1 MHFGNLHFVASL
13 QTAQEHCCPKIR
25 FRSCSARLGAWAASP
40 LYLCRQSPG
49 QLDAPVARTTLFA
62 AVSPSLARMLCPAGE
77 PASMLFKTQSAAVY
91 GIDANII
98 EVEVDVSPSRDP
110 KENFQTVGLPDTA
123 VKESRQRIT
132 AALRNCG
139 YEVPLTKITIN
150 LAPAD
155 IKKEGSGFDLPMAM
169 GILGAYGGLIKKEL
183 TEYVMVGE
191 LSLDGGIRG
200 VRGALPIAIAARAKK
215 IANLIVPEVNAR
227 EAAVVSGV
235 NVYPVKSLID
245 VVNLL
250 NSGNG
255 ISPLT
260 VDTSQ
265 MLGATEQ
272 SGAADFK
279 EVRGQFT
286 AKRALEV
293 ACAGGHNILM
303 IGPPGSGKTML
314 AKRVSGIL
322 PPLTFEEALETTKIH
337 SVAGVLDAAAGLVSV
352 RPFRAPHH
360 TISDAG
366 LIGGGII
373 PRPGEVSLSHNGV
386 LFLDELPEFPRNVL
400 EVMRQPLEDGTVCIA
415 RASMPLTFPARFMLA
430 AAMNPCPCGFFND
443 RSRECRC
450 TQPMIQRYMQKISGP
465 LMDRIDIHIDVPAVN
480 YKEMRSTV
488 APEGSAQVR
497 DRVMRAREI
506 QLRRFMLPEVS
517 SRQTTAPKS
526 GAETDGEPAQ
536 PLSETPNRID
546 GERLREANRT
556 EPALSDRLQGGSRTG
571 ATRTYCNAQMTPRQI
586 RAFCEL
592 SADCERL
599 LERAMMQQGL
609 TARAHDRILKVART
623 IADLEGEQ
631 AIQPKH
637 IAEAI
642 QYRTLDRTF
651 WA

>member
-1 MHFGNLHFVASL
+1 
-13 QTAQEHCCPKIR
+13 
-25 FRSCSARLGAWAASP
+25 
-40 LYLCRQSPG
+40 
-49 QLDAPVARTTLFA
+49 
-62 AVSPSLARMLCPAGE
+62 
-77 PASMLFKTQSAAVY
+77 MLFKTQSAAVF

-98 EVEVDVSPSRDP
+98 EVEVDISPTRSQE
-110 KENFQTVGLPDTA
+110 ENFQTVGLPDAA
-123 VKESRQRIT
+123 VRESRQRIR

-139 YEVPLTKITIN
+139 FEVPITQITIN

-183 TEYVMVGE
+183 PEYVMVGE

-255 ISPLT
+255 VSPLK

-265 MLGATEQ
+265 MLAKTDQ
-272 SGAADFK
+272 SGGADFK

-286 AKRALEV
+286 AKRALEI

-337 SVAGVLDAAAGLVSV
+337 SVAGVLDAASGLVSV
-352 RPFRAPHH
+352 RPFRSPHH

-400 EVMRQPLEDGTVCIA
+400 EVMRQPLEDGNVTIA
-415 RASMPLTFPARFMLA
+415 RASMSLTFPARFMLA
-430 AAMNPCPCGFFND
+430 AAMNPCPCGYHG
-443 RSRECRC
+443 SGQRECPC
-450 TQPMIQRYMQKISGP
+450 SPTMIQRYVSKISGP

-480 YKEMRSTV
+480 YKELRGSDSK
-488 APEGSAQVR
+488 AESSAQIR
-497 DRVMRAREI
+497 ERVVRARDV
-506 QLRRFMLPEVS
+506 QLNRF
-517 SRQTTAPKS
+517 A
-526 GAETDGEPAQ
+526 AA
-536 PLSETPNRID
+536 
-546 GERLREANRT
+546 GERNY
-556 EPALSDRLQGGSRTG
+556 S
-571 ATRTYCNAQMTPRQI
+571 NAQMSSRQI
-586 RAFCEL
+586 RAYCDL
-592 SADCERL
+592 GSDSERM
-599 LERAMMQQGL
+599 LERAMQQQGL
-609 TARAHDRILKVART
+609 SARAHDRILKVART
-623 IADLEGEQ
+623 IADMEGNPQIES
-631 AIQPKH
+631 KH

-642 QYRTLDRTF
+642 QYRTLDRTY